1 MQRDRYGRV
10 TERKRGGRGAGQRAG
25 ERKNTAEEKDRR
37 IEPKEMNGKQG
48 SGMQTA
54 KIMTGNRGHRTEKWG
69 GRQGEVHRDGGDKE
83 QEREMEQERK
93 KGQEAEQR
101 ERETGRGSRTKGW
114 KRKESCRRELEELKT
129 R

>member
-1 MQRDRYGRV
+1 
-10 TERKRGGRGAGQRAG
+10 
-25 ERKNTAEEKDRR
+25 
-37 IEPKEMNGKQG
+37 MNGRQG